1 MGANCKDKIKDKK
14 KSRRWKDSVL
24 KTKLTSL
31 PPEPLLSPPLK
42 RLSTSSTST
51 AMVKSTDK
59 KSSSSPPR
67 VSVSPTT
74 PTPPNVKP
82 RSTSSSP
89 PSMPMVMARSRSLS
103 GSTSSA
109 ASLTPSLSRASNPSE
124 RHKRYSQVNLIV
136 LGARCL
142 CEIELSSLR
151 NAENVTRQNCNLR
164 VSPS

>member
-1 MGANCKDKIKDKK
+1 MGNCKDKIKDKK
-14 KSRRWKDSVL
+14 KSRRWKDLVL
-24 KTKLTSL
+24 KIKPTSL
-31 PPEPLLSPPLK
+31 PPELPLSPRPK
-42 RLSTSSTST
+42 RPSTSSTST

-67 VSVSPTT
+67 VLVSPTT
-74 PTPPNVKP
+74 PTLLSVK
-82 RSTSSSP
+82 
-89 PSMPMVMARSRSLS
+89 ARSRSLS

-109 ASLTPSLSRASNPSE
+109 ASSTPSLSRASNPSE
-124 RHKRYSQVNLIV
+124 RYKRYSQVSLIV

-142 CEIELSSLR
+142 CEIVLSSPR